1 MAFKEADALDEMPA
15 SDNEEEKIMI
25 TIDTNLEEEDQ
36 HPETDPNNKVVCPN
50 RRDIIV
56 AAMDYWIHYTNE

>member
-1 MAFKEADALDEMPA
+1 
-15 SDNEEEKIMI
+15 MI

-56 AAMDYWIHYTNE
+56 AAMDYLIHYTNE